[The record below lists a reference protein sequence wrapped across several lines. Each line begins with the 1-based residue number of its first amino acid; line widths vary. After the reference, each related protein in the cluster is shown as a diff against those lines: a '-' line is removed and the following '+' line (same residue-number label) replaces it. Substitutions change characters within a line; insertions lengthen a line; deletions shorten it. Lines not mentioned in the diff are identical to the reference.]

1 MTPSLSELLA
11 PLTEKERIGINRVA
25 ARLFNNDDFQLVFRR
40 MNQDCGGVL
49 GTVFLASN
57 GGDAVKAAGVD
68 GSKAAVRWLLDCFI
82 HQHEEKPEPKEQ
94 ET

>member
-1 MTPSLSELLA
+1 MIPTISDLLK
-11 PLTEKERIGINRVA
+11 PLTLNEASRIDDAV

-40 MNQDCGGVL
+40 MNQQCGGVL
-49 GTVFLASN
+49 GTVFMPSN

-68 GSKAAVRWLLDCFI
+68 GSKATVRWLLYCFI
-82 HQHEEKPEPKEQ
+82 HQHEEKQEPKEQ